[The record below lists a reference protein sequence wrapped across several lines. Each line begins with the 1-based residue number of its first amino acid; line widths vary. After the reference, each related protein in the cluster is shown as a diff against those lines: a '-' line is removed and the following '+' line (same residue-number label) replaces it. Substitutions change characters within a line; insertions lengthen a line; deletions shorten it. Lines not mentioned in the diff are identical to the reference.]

1 MPIAVIVLGDKTMT
15 RTKNLENGG
24 LLVSIRRTWSAVFLA
39 LGFFCLGAVPAAAQ
53 TNSPEPYLL
62 IISVTA
68 ESTTLGSDADEVY
81 FLFGNGERHPE
92 GTKAILSG
100 ETWEPHYFT
109 SAAEEL
115 SVSLMERDMLGAD
128 DVIGTF
134 KITPDNAYGRFTER
148 MVGDFASYIV
158 IFEVRR

>member
-1 MPIAVIVLGDKTMT
+1 MTHFAYRLCNGVLARMNRACAVVIV
-15 RTKNLENGG
+15 
-24 LLVSIRRTWSAVFLA
+24 A
-39 LGFFCLGAVPAAAQ
+39 LSCLGLAALPAAAQ

-81 FLFGNGERHPE
+81 FLFSNGERHPE
-92 GTKAILSG
+92 GTKAIQSG
-100 ETWEPHYFT
+100 KTWEPHYFT

-115 SVSLMERDMLGAD
+115 SVSLMESDMLGDD

-148 MVGDFASYIV
+148 MVGDFSSYIV

>member
-1 MPIAVIVLGDKTMT
+1 MIRFAYRISSGALARMNRAWTVVI
-15 RTKNLENGG
+15 
-24 LLVSIRRTWSAVFLA
+24 LA
-39 LGFFCLGAVPAAAQ
+39 LSVFGLAALPATAQ
-53 TNSPEPYLL
+53 TNSPEPFLL

-81 FLFGNGERHPE
+81 FLFSNGERHPA
-92 GTKAILSG
+92 GTKVIQSG

>member
-1 MPIAVIVLGDKTMT
+1 MT
-15 RTKNLENGG
+15 RLTNRKNNGVLAG
-24 LLVSIRRTWSAVFLA
+24 MRRAWTAALLA
-39 LGFFCLGAVPAAAQ
+39 LGFFGLGTLSAAAQ

-68 ESTTLGSDADEVY
+68 EDATLGSDADEVY
-81 FLFGNGERHPE
+81 FLFSSGERHPE
-92 GTKAILSG
+92 GTHTIRSG
-100 ETWEPHYFT
+100 ETWEPHYFM
-109 SAAEEL
+109 SAAKEI
-115 SVSLMERDMLGAD
+115 SVSLMESDMLGTD

-148 MVGDFASYIV
+148 MVGDFSSYVV